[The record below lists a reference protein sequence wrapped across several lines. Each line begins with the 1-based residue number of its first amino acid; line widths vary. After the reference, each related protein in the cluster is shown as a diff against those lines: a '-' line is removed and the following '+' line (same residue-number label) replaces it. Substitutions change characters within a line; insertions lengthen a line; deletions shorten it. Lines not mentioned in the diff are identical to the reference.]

1 MASPEWRP
9 AVRASH
15 RIYGGARGSDRY
27 NTVQNTCRTR
37 KMPTIARRTCCLV
50 LLLAAAV
57 GGLQFQLDAPG
68 RGPRVPPG
76 TRQVALYPLPAVY
89 LPGSQCM
96 VRNIEQRNLA
106 MCREQSEFVAAYVAS
121 DRSSCASIGSL
132 LRIDDVRPAAR
143 DNSGMVLAAESTS
156 NVLEVRCTVV
166 GRVRLV
172 ACENLEA
179 WRRPERDQYL
189 LADVAAYEDEDEEGG
204 EGGEAKQD
212 AEKVED
218 SREAA
223 DESDDDEW
231 WMGAA
236 AAGDVANAIYQLVDA
251 LFESAG
257 ADGMDTGVDVD
268 ATVASLERAAELAE
282 EADWWGALDLWQMYC
297 ATRLAGASMLHRTE
311 RNEFIIDAKMR
322 EGGEI
327 QIPVREST
335 LAEEDRVKLADLD
348 RRAADAVTQMG
359 LDDARAF
366 QACLEARRPSER
378 ARSLLR
384 GVQSEAERLARR
396 AALQRALDVS

>member
-1 MASPEWRP
+1 
-9 AVRASH
+9 
-15 RIYGGARGSDRY
+15 
-27 NTVQNTCRTR
+27 
-37 KMPTIARRTCCLV
+37 MPTSARLACCLE

-57 GGLQFQLDAPG
+57 RGMQFQLDAPG
-68 RGPRVPPG
+68 RGPRIPPG

-96 VRNIEQRNLA
+96 VRNIEGRNLA
-106 MCREQSEFVAAYVAS
+106 MCRERSEFVAAYVSS

-143 DNSGMVLAAESTS
+143 DTSGMVLAAENSS

-179 WRRPERDQYL
+179 WRRPQRDEYL

-204 EGGEAKQD
+204 EGGEAQEARQD
-212 AEKVED
+212 AEQVED

-236 AAGDVANAIYQLVDA
+236 AAGDVANAIYRLVDA
-251 LFESAG
+251 LLEGAG

-297 ATRLAGASMLHRTE
+297 ATRLAGALALHRVE

-327 QIPVREST
+327 QIPVQEWT
-335 LAEEDRVKLADLD
+335 LAAEDRAKLADLD
-348 RRAADAVTQMG
+348 ERAADAVTQMG
-359 LDDARAF
+359 LDDAFAF